1 MLSHQDLRRLRY
13 FVEVV
18 RAGSIRRGAES
29 LRLSPAVVSEALG
42 QLEATLGVTLLQRTT
57 RKMQLTS
64 TGEIVFRRAADMAS
78 AAQEAIEAGRQA
90 SREPSG
96 PLRITLSGELCLSWF
111 PAKLRAFETAF
122 PKVGVAV
129 VVDDAPVALEHS
141 AFDIA
146 VRAAF
151 SREAKAQADVIDHI
165 PLECVCAPH
174 LQTGEESLEHGLQRI
189 GLIGLSGTEP
199 IKRSIWA
206 AIAANKQ
213 PIWSRVEAPCRF
225 LASEHVVHHR
235 LALEGFGAAL
245 LMRPT
250 VDDDLARNRLVPVS
264 ARHVFGFAAV
274 SVKLRDKHPTAAA
287 RALCQHL
294 HGSVGSVLSEGT
306 DLTDD

>member
-64 TGEIVFRRAADMAS
+64 TGDAVFRYAADMAS
-78 AAQEAIEAGRQA
+78 AAQEALEAGRGA
-90 SREPSG
+90 SQEPSG
-96 PLRITLSGELCLSWF
+96 PLNITLSGELCLSWL

-122 PKVGVAV
+122 PKVSVAV
-129 VVDDAPVALEHS
+129 VVDDAAVTLEHS
-141 AFDIA
+141 VYDIA
-146 VRAAF
+146 IRAGF
-151 SREAKAQADVIDHI
+151 SRDAKARADVIDHI
-165 PLECVCAPH
+165 PLECVCAPD
-174 LQTGEESLEHGLQRI
+174 LMNGGEPLDDGLQRI
-189 GLIGLSGTEP
+189 GLIGLSGAEP

-206 AIAANKQ
+206 ATDVDGRCT
-213 PIWSRVEAPCRF
+213 WSRIEAPCRF

-250 VDDDLARNRLVPVS
+250 VDDDLKQNRLVPVS
-264 ARHVFGFAAV
+264 RRHTFGFAAV

-287 RALCQHL
+287 RALNRHL
-294 HGSVGSVLSEGT
+294 HQSVT
-306 DLTDD
+306 